1 MSYAR
6 GKIAMRV
13 VFYGLL
19 SILFAHG
26 TFLDA
31 QTKPPTEENQVI
43 RVDTELVDVPLSVT
57 NKAGRPITNLTQKN
71 FVVYEDG
78 KLQKVEEFTTV
89 SAPFEVA
96 LILDTSGS
104 TRADLELIRR
114 AARDFVASLRPGD
127 RVSII
132 AFRSIVRDNRSVSI
146 PDVVNQLTDN
156 RVALQNAIDRV
167 SMGNGTPFYD
177 SLLAVTEKV
186 FTEAP
191 KEEFRGRRA
200 LVALTDGVDSSS
212 LDDFQQARTALV
224 SEGVSSY
231 FININTR
238 EFFEDRLLGDCESVI
253 RFSQA
258 QINRYYATFGK
269 GSKIEKASNFCQL
282 GDFERLA
289 VSKKLYEIA
298 EMEMNDLAKISG
310 GRVFPAADL
319 TEARTAFKQ
328 VATEIGTRYS
338 LGYSPTNETRDG
350 KFRTIKVE
358 LKGLPPGATVRAREG
373 YTAPTN

>member
-1 MSYAR
+1 MKVVRVAFCCLFF
-6 GKIAMRV
+6 V
-13 VFYGLL
+13 VFGQG
-19 SILFAHG
+19 IV
-26 TFLDA
+26 LDA
-31 QTKPPTEENQVI
+31 QTTRPPTEESQVI
-43 RVDTELVDVPLSVT
+43 RVETELVDVPLSVT
-57 NKAGRPITNLTQKN
+57 DKSGRPITNLTRKN

-78 KLQKVEEFTTV
+78 KLQTVEQFTTV

-114 AARDFVASLRPGD
+114 AARDFITSLRPGD

-132 AFRSIVRDNRSVSI
+132 SFRSVVRDNRSVSI
-146 PDVVNQLTDN
+146 PDVANKLTDD
-156 RVALQNAIDRV
+156 RAALQNALDRIA
-167 SMGNGTPFYD
+167 MGNGTPFYD

-200 LVALTDGVDSSS
+200 LVAMTDGVDSSS
-212 LDDFQQARTALV
+212 LDGFQQARSSLL
-224 SEGVSSY
+224 SKGISSY
-231 FININTR
+231 FINIDTR
-238 EFFEDRLLGDCESVI
+238 DFFEDRLLGDCESTI

-258 QINRYYATFGK
+258 QITRYYATFGK
-269 GSKIEKASNFCQL
+269 GSNIEKASNFCQL

-298 EMEMNDLAKISG
+298 ELEMNDLAKVSG

-319 TEARTAFKQ
+319 TEARTAFRQ
-328 VATEIGTRYS
+328 VAAEIGTRYS

-358 LKGLPPGATVRAREG
+358 LKGLPSGAKVRAREG